1 MKLWVDDIRPAP
13 TGYIWAKSVEQAK
26 TMISFAQ
33 NGILI
38 GLTDDIF
45 LDVISLDHDAGEFV
59 SDGGDYI
66 EILNWLERVQNNF
79 AWPLSCKFHL
89 HSQNPVGV
97 QNMRRIIQHNNW
109 EEI

>member
-13 TGYIWAKSVEQAK
+13 AGYIWAKSVEQAK

-33 NGILI
+33 NGFLI

-45 LDVISLDHDAGEFV
+45 LDLISLDH
-59 SDGGDYI
+59 DGGDYI
-66 EILNWLERVQNNF
+66 EILNWLEKVQNAF

-97 QNMRRIIQHNNW
+97 QNMRRIIQHNHW

>member
-1 MKLWVDDIRPAP
+1 MKVWVDDIRPAP
-13 TGYIWAKSVEQAK
+13 TGYIWIKSVEQAK
-26 TMISFAQ
+26 NIISFVQ
-33 NGILI
+33 NGFLI
-38 GLTDDIF
+38 GLSNET
-45 LDVISLDHDAGEFV
+45 LDLISLDHDAGDFV

-66 EILNWLERVQNNF
+66 EILNWLERVQNAF

>member
-13 TGYIWAKSVEQAK
+13 VGYIWAKSVEQAK

-33 NGILI
+33 NGFLI

-45 LDVISLDHDAGEFV
+45 LELISLDYDAGDFA

-66 EILNWLERVQNNF
+66 EILNWLEKVQNAF
-79 AWPLSCKFHL
+79 AWPLSCKFHF

-97 QNMRRIIQHNNW
+97 QNMRKIIQHNHW

>member
-13 TGYIWAKSVEQAK
+13 AGYIWAKSVEQAK

-33 NGILI
+33 NGFLI

-45 LDVISLDHDAGEFV
+45 LDLISLDHDAGDFA

-66 EILNWLERVQNNF
+66 EILNWLEKVQNAF

-89 HSQNPVGV
+89 HSQNLVGV
-97 QNMRRIIQHNNW
+97 QNMRRIIQHNHW

>member
-13 TGYIWAKSVEQAK
+13 AGYIWVKSVEQAK

-33 NGILI
+33 NGFLI

-45 LDVISLDHDAGEFV
+45 LDLISLDHDAG
-59 SDGGDYI
+59 D
-66 EILNWLERVQNNF
+66 LNWLERVQNAF

-89 HSQNPVGV
+89 HSQNPVEV
-97 QNMRRIIQHNNW
+97 QNMRKIIQHNHW